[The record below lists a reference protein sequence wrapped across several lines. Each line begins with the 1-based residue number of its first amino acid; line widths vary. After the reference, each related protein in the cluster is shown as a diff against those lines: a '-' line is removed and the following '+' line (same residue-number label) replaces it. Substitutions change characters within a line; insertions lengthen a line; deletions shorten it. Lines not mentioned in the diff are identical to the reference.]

1 VTLAK
6 STAVERD
13 PKGYDGRVSTPDP
26 GWPLRRIVLLPLIL
40 FVVVSAAVFTLA
52 KLHLAK
58 PAASAGG
65 ATKLGDSGRGQVSF
79 RETCGGCHGTNAQGG
94 VGPRLAGAR
103 ITLSAA
109 KAQIDNGGGIM
120 PARLV
125 SGQREE
131 DVLAYL
137 ATIDAKEA
145 KPAASLCRTTGDADV
160 RDHVLIAAVTEL
172 DDARP
177 ARAVVRNL

>member
-6 STAVERD
+6 NTAVERD
-13 PKGYDGRVSTPDP
+13 HKGYDGRVSTQDR
-26 GWPLRRIVLLPLIL
+26 GWPLRRIVLLPLVL
-40 FVVVSAAVFTLA
+40 FVVVSGSVFTLA

-58 PAASAGG
+58 PAASAAGP
-65 ATKLGDSGRGQVSF
+65 TKLGDSVRGQVIF

-103 ITLSAA
+103 ITLPVA

-120 PARLV
+120 PAKLV
-125 SGQREE
+125 SGSRED

-137 ATIDAKEA
+137 ATIVAK
-145 KPAASLCRTTGDADV
+145 
-160 RDHVLIAAVTEL
+160 
-172 DDARP
+172 
-177 ARAVVRNL
+177 

>member
-1 VTLAK
+1 M
-6 STAVERD
+6 
-13 PKGYDGRVSTPDP
+13 VS
-26 GWPLRRIVLLPLIL
+26 G
-40 FVVVSAAVFTLA
+40 SVFALA

-65 ATKLGDSGRGQVSF
+65 PTKLGDSVRGQVIF

-103 ITLSAA
+103 ITLPAA

-120 PARLV
+120 PAKLV
-125 SGQREE
+125 SGSRED

-137 ATIDAKEA
+137 ATILAK
-145 KPAASLCRTTGDADV
+145 
-160 RDHVLIAAVTEL
+160 
-172 DDARP
+172 
-177 ARAVVRNL
+177 